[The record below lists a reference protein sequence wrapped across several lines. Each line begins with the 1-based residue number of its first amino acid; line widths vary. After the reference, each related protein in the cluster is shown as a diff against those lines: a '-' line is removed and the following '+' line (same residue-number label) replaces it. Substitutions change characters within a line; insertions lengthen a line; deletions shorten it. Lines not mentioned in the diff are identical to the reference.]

1 MSNYKI
7 RKTLRPEDVRQ
18 VCIENNYYTRGD
30 CKAYEEMFSMLDY
43 RSKVSDSNISSGR
56 LYDIAEDIKDHSDTE
71 DTIEDIMSKLV
82 VHITCTLYIK

>member
-7 RKTLRPEDVRQ
+7 RKTLRQEDVRQ
-18 VCIENNYYTRGD
+18 VCIEKDYYTRGD
-30 CKAYEEMFSMLDY
+30 CKSYEEMFSMLDY